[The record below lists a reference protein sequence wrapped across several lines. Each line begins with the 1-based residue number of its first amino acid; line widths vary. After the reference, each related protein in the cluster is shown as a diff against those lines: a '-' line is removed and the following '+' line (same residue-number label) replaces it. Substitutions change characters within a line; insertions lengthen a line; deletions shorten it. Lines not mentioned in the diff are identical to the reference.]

1 MSETTPSAV
10 VTATQAV
17 PAAPRSA
24 KRPARPRKAAAGDI
38 APSLQASSLERH
50 TVNEAVSAAQ
60 LASGAAM
67 EDILSQIK
75 PGDTESML
83 KTLEVFMSG
92 LAADDALADT
102 RPGLT
107 RQCTSFAEN
116 ERAVIGRANR
126 RTRTDPGGAVGR
138 PDASAAKRIGTRLG
152 DRHFDRLSPNQDRL
166 AGRGANAL
174 RMASR
179 GPVRRRLRQSR
190 ASHLG

>member
-92 LAADDALADT
+92 LAADDALAL
-102 RPGLT
+102 RNLLLS
-107 RQCTSFAEN
+107 QEN
-116 ERAVIGRANR
+116 
-126 RTRTDPGGAVGR
+126 
-138 PDASAAKRIGTRLG
+138 S
-152 DRHFDRLSPNQDRL
+152 
-166 AGRGANAL
+166 
-174 RMASR
+174 
-179 GPVRRRLRQSR
+179 
-190 ASHLG
+190 